1 MKEFK
6 IGNKF
11 VGENHPTYIITEAG
25 CNHDGK
31 LEQGFKLIEEA
42 AKNGADAIKFQ
53 TFKAKKLVT
62 KTAGQ
67 WWLPEEQRQGKTQL
81 DLYKTQ
87 DTFGFEEYKALQ
99 DHCNKNGITFLS
111 TPFDEGSADLLERLN
126 VPAYKI
132 ASTDLTNLP
141 FLEYVTKKQ
150 KPMLI
155 SAGMSFLEE
164 IAESIE
170 TIRNTGNEQIC
181 LMHCIVEYPAPMH
194 HANLNFIKTL
204 KKEFPDYVIGFSDH
218 TLGYVADIV
227 ATVFGA
233 KIIEKH
239 FTFDKTIRG
248 SPDHLTSVDPREL
261 SDLVKDVRAAESSLG
276 SYDREILEYEKPAR
290 EFGRRKLVANVYIP
304 KNTIIER
311 HMITA
316 KRNEEG
322 LYPKFLKDVLGKKT
336 KVDLDEDAPIEFN
349 KLY

>member
-1 MKEFK
+1 MKQIK
-6 IGNKF
+6 IGEKIIGKNS
-11 VGENHPTYIITEAG
+11 PMYIVVEAG
-25 CNHDGK
+25 CSYEGK
-31 LEQGFKLIEEA
+31 IENALRFVEEA

-53 TFKAKKLVT
+53 TFKAKNLVT
-62 KTAGQ
+62 KNSPQ
-67 WWLPEEQRQGKTQL
+67 WWIPEEQRLGKKQI
-81 DLYKTQ
+81 DLYSQQ
-87 DTFGFEEYKALQ
+87 DKFGFEEYKKISDYCAKL
-99 DHCNKNGITFLS
+99 GITFFS
-111 TPFDEGSADLLERLN
+111 TPFDEESVDLLEKLN
-126 VPAYKI
+126 VPVYKT

-141 FLEYVTKKQ
+141 FLEYVAKKN
-150 KPMLI
+150 KPIIL
-155 SAGMSFLEE
+155 SVGMGNLEE
-164 IAESIE
+164 IKEAVK
-170 TIRNTGNEQIC
+170 TILSTGNDQII
-181 LMHCIVEYPAPMH
+181 LLHCIVEYPTPMD

-227 ATVFGA
+227 ATAFGA

-248 SPDHLTSVDPREL
+248 SPDHIISVDPKEL
-261 SDLVKDVRAAESSLG
+261 SDLVKDVRVAESSLG